1 MKGNFKPIE
10 GKKGHFGKLYIRG
23 LCNICGKKL
32 SEFEINN
39 LDNYCYDCDK
49 KRQRGEINHE

>member
-1 MKGNFKPIE
+1 MKGNRKPIE
-10 GKKGHFGKLYIRG
+10 GKDGHYGKLYIRG

-39 LDNYCYDCDK
+39 LDNFCYECDK
-49 KRQRGEINHE
+49 KRNKEVR